1 MPLQLDD
8 LELLDAPPPVSG
20 RPLLLPIDSI
30 EEDPEQPRKEFD
42 DESLRELAATITERG
57 VRQPISV
64 RPHPASENRWILN
77 FGARRLRASRLAGKA
92 DIPAFVDEATDS
104 YDQVIENEQREPLK
118 PLELALF
125 VRRRL
130 AAGESQAEIARRLGK
145 SRQYITFATALIDP
159 PDWLLSA
166 YRDGRCRGLTELYEL
181 RKLHAERPDRVAA
194 LIAEN
199 KPVTRERIAALRAD
213 GDPANVRDRFA
224 TPPCDH
230 WARSGQLTSSLPQ
243 GRHTAASKPKGTV
256 RIARGARSRR
266 VRVDRQLRSRRGWS
280 RVRAASSRWI
290 ESCRSRLAIEA
301 LGLRAAI
308 AKAGPGPRLAG
319 DVRRRHWGSDE

>member
-8 LELLDAPPPVSG
+8 LALLDTTPPDSG
-20 RPLLLPIDSI
+20 RPLLLPIDVV

-42 DESLRELAATITERG
+42 EESLRDLAATIAERG

-64 RPHPASENRWILN
+64 RPHPAAEGRWILN

-130 AAGESQAEIARRLGK
+130 AAGDSQADIARRLGK
-145 SRQYITFATALIDP
+145 SRQYITYATALIDP

-166 YRDGRCRGLTELYEL
+166 YRDGQCRGLTELYEL

-199 KPVTRERIAALRAD
+199 KPVTREHIAALRVDAD
-213 GDPANVRDRFA
+213 SSTCTTAGHEAGIAPMVPPRNRTQLPLRHRRPCALRVEMDHSEFELIVNCAPTEGGHVFVR
-224 TPPCDH
+224 PIGGGP
-230 WARSGQLTSSLPQ
+230 
-243 GRHTAASKPKGTV
+243 
-256 RIARGARSRR
+256 RR
-266 VRVDRQLRSRRGWS
+266 AVV
-280 RVRAASSRWI
+280 A
-290 ESCRSRLAIEA
+290 SRLK
-301 LGLRAAI
+301 LVGF
-308 AKAGPGPRLAG
+308 
-319 DVRRRHWGSDE
+319 V